1 MRNFYKPLLGG
12 HPPLSGHFGRSRR
25 CPLNRSFTVSNC
37 PLHAVHHHGGCENN
51 SIDFTGGVG
60 RKAMDRIVGGG
71 GGGGVGGCG
80 SCGGCG
86 MTKGTF
92 KSDDGNG
99 NEDGQNPPKNNQN

>member
-1 MRNFYKPLLGG
+1 
-12 HPPLSGHFGRSRR
+12 
-25 CPLNRSFTVSNC
+25 
-37 PLHAVHHHGGCENN
+37 
-51 SIDFTGGVG
+51 
-60 RKAMDRIVGGG
+60 MDRIVGG

-80 SCGGCG
+80 SRGGCG

>member
-1 MRNFYKPLLGG
+1 MQYIIMVVARTILLISLVVQEGKQWIELWGG
-12 HPPLSGHFGRSRR
+12 
-25 CPLNRSFTVSNC
+25 
-37 PLHAVHHHGGCENN
+37 
-51 SIDFTGGVG
+51 
-60 RKAMDRIVGGG
+60 GGG

-80 SCGGCG
+80 GRGGCG

>member
-1 MRNFYKPLLGG
+1 MQYIIMVVARTILLISLVVQEGKQWIE
-12 HPPLSGHFGRSRR
+12 LW
-25 CPLNRSFTVSNC
+25 
-37 PLHAVHHHGGCENN
+37 
-51 SIDFTGGVG
+51 
-60 RKAMDRIVGGG
+60 GG